1 MAMTKGEVSLAIKS
15 SPLQGMGKPTVP
27 SLGPTS
33 GWAGAGAQ
41 AGLMLTNVM
50 ISGY

>member
-15 SPLQGMGKPTVP
+15 SPLQGVGKLTVP
-27 SLGPTS
+27 STAPTG
-33 GWAGAGAQ
+33 GWAGVGAE